1 MQVAVYGLGYIGLP
15 TAAVFAAEGNRV
27 HGVDINR
34 DLVDAINSATL
45 SHPEPGLDVLVNTS
59 VKSEKLLAS
68 VTPVAADV
76 HLVSVPTPL
85 DGEYRTDLSF
95 VFAAIDSICSVLE
108 AGNIIILEST
118 CPVGTTERVLQYI
131 LDARPDLCSVDG
143 EAAISI
149 AYCPERVIPGNIL
162 SELTQNVR
170 IVGGV
175 DEGSGQK
182 AAAVLRKALGVD
194 VVITSSRV
202 AELAKVTENTYRD
215 VNIAFANELAMVC
228 DDVGVNAN
236 ELISVANLH
245 PRVNILKPSCGVG
258 GHCIPVSPWILMGS
272 TNHNT
277 QLIRAARAVDTDR
290 RNFVATKVLN
300 LVNQLLEQDTQARVA
315 VLGVT
320 YKADSSDCRN
330 SAAMA
335 LASSIVHRWNGR
347 VDIYD
352 HFASADA
359 LAPKILREVPTVG
372 TLLKRN
378 TKLVVMLVPH
388 HDYREL
394 VQEAG
399 KSGVSCVD
407 FS

>member
-1 MQVAVYGLGYIGLP
+1 MQVVVYGLGYIGLP
-15 TAAVFAAEGNRV
+15 TAAVFAAAGNRV
-27 HGVDINR
+27 HGVDINQ
-34 DLVDAINSATL
+34 DIVDAVNSATL
-45 SHPEPGLDVLVNTS
+45 SHPEPGLDVLVNAS
-59 VKSEKLLAS
+59 VKSEKLRAS
-68 VTPVAADV
+68 LTPISADV

-108 AGNIIILEST
+108 AGNIVILEST
-118 CPVGTTERVLQYI
+118 CPVGTTERVLHYI
-131 LDARPDLCSVDG
+131 LDVRPDLCSLDG
-143 EAAISI
+143 KAEISI

-182 AAAVLRKALGVD
+182 AAAVLRKALGID

-236 ELISVANLH
+236 ELISIANLH
-245 PRVNILKPSCGVG
+245 PRVNILTPSCGVG

-277 QLIRAARAVDTDR
+277 QLIRAARAVDSDR
-290 RNFVATKVLN
+290 RDFVAAKVLG
-300 LVNQLLEQDTQARVA
+300 LVNPLLEQDPLARVA

-335 LASSIVHRWNGR
+335 LASSVFDRWNGR

-352 HFASADA
+352 HFASVNV
-359 LAPKILREVPTVG
+359 LQPKILREVPTIS
-372 TLLKRN
+372 TLLKRS

-388 HDYREL
+388 QDYREL
-394 VQEAG
+394 AQEAG
-399 KSGVSCVD
+399 KSGVLCVD

>member
-15 TAAVFAAEGNRV
+15 TAAVFAAKGNRV
-27 HGVDINR
+27 HGVDINKN
-34 DLVDAINSATL
+34 LVDIINSGNL
-45 SHPEPGLDVLVNTS
+45 SHPEPGLDALVNAS
-59 VKSEKLLAS
+59 VKSEQLHAS
-68 VTPVAADV
+68 ITPIPAEV

-85 DGEYRTDLSF
+85 DEAHKTDLSF
-95 VFAAIDSICSVLE
+95 VFAAIDSVCAVLA

-118 CPVGTTERVLQYI
+118 CPVGTTERLWQYI
-131 LDARPDLCSVDG
+131 REARPDLWSADG
-143 EAAISI
+143 ASMIAI

-170 IVGGV
+170 IIGGV
-175 DEGSGQK
+175 DEASGQQ
-182 AAAVLRKALGVD
+182 AAAVIRQALGVE
-194 VVITSSRV
+194 VVITNSRV

-228 DDVGVNAN
+228 EDVGVDAS

-245 PRVNILKPSCGVG
+245 PRVNILNPSCGVG

-272 TNHNT
+272 TNHDT
-277 QLIRAARAVDTDR
+277 KLIRAARAVDSTR
-290 RNFVATKVLN
+290 RSFVADKVLN
-300 LVNQLLEQDTQARVA
+300 FVLPILEQDAEARIA
-315 VLGVT
+315 VLGVA

-335 LASSIVHRWNGR
+335 LANAVSTRWDSR
-347 VDIYD
+347 VDVYD
-352 HFASADA
+352 H
-359 LAPKILREVPTVG
+359 LAAVNSGQPEILREQPTVA

-378 TKLVVMLVPH
+378 TKLVIMLVPH
-388 HDYREL
+388 QGYRQL
-394 VQEAG
+394 AKEAE
-399 KSGVSCVD
+399 KSGISCID

>member
-27 HGVDINR
+27 HGVDINKN
-34 DLVDAINSATL
+34 LVDAINSGTL
-45 SHPEPGLDVLVNTS
+45 SHPEPGLDELVNAS
-59 VKSEKLLAS
+59 VKSDRLRAS
-68 VTPVAADV
+68 VTPAAADV

-85 DGEYRTDLSF
+85 DEEFSTDLAF
-95 VFAAIDSICSVLE
+95 VFSAIDSICSVLE

-118 CPVGTTERVLQYI
+118 CPVGTSERVLDYI
-131 LDARPDLCSVDG
+131 REARPELWAG
-143 EAAISI
+143 GKPLISI

-175 DEGSGQK
+175 DEASGHR
-182 AAAVLRKALGVD
+182 AAAVLRQALGVE

-228 DDVGVNAN
+228 EDVGINAK

-245 PRVNILKPSCGVG
+245 PRVNILNPSCGVG

-272 TNHNT
+272 TNHET
-277 QLIRAARAVDTDR
+277 KLIRAARSVDNQR
-290 RNFVATKVLN
+290 RNFVADKVLSI
-300 LVNQLLEQDTQARVA
+300 VTPALEMDADVRVA
-315 VLGVT
+315 ILGVT

-335 LASSIVHRWNGR
+335 LASAVSDRWNNR

-352 HFASADA
+352 HLAIDHSAQ
-359 LAPKILREVPTVG
+359 LKILREELTVA

-378 TKLVVMLVPH
+378 IGIVILLVPH
-388 HDYREL
+388 QGYRQIAKDAE
-394 VQEAG
+394 
-399 KSGVSCVD
+399 KSGAVYVD